1 MTNDQRP
8 GGFNTIAVIGTGQM
22 GAGIAQAC
30 AAVVPHVIAI
40 DPDPAQRERAAAGIR
55 KSLAKLAEKGLVADP
70 AATFARIRFAEHPD
84 DAEPADLVIEA
95 IVEDLGAK
103 TALWEDLHV
112 VCRPEAIF
120 ATNTSSLSVREQAE
134 ATDRQDRFL
143 GLHFFNPVPLMPL
156 VEVVRTGALDPA
168 ILDRCVS
175 LVKAMGKTPV
185 VAHDTPGFV
194 VNRLLVPYLLDA
206 ARAAE
211 AKVASVP
218 DIDAGMKLGAGHP
231 MGPLMLLDFV
241 GIDTVVRIA
250 EIFHQAF
257 EEDRHKA
264 PAILAGMVAR
274 GELGKKSGKGFYDWT
289 GTDPVARPLA

>member
-1 MTNDQRP
+1 M
-8 GGFNTIAVIGTGQM
+8 
-22 GAGIAQAC
+22 QAC

-40 DPDPAQRERAAAGIR
+40 DPDHGQRERAKLAIG
-55 KSLAKLAEKGLVADP
+55 KSLAKLAEKGLIKDP
-70 AATFARIRFAEHPD
+70 AGIEARIKFAGHTD

-112 VCRPEAIF
+112 VCRPETIF
-120 ATNTSSLSVREQAE
+120 ATNTSSLSVRAQAE

-156 VEVVRTGALDPA
+156 VEVVRTDALDPV
-168 ILDRCVS
+168 ILDRCIA
-175 LVKAMGKTPV
+175 LVTAMGKTPI

-218 DIDAGMKLGAGHP
+218 DIDAGMKLGAGYP

-250 EIFHQAF
+250 EILHQAF
-257 EEDRHKA
+257 EEDRHRV
-264 PAILAGMVAR
+264 PAVLAAMAAR
-274 GELGKKSGKGFYDWT
+274 GEFGKKSGKGFYDWS
-289 GTDPVARPLA
+289 GNEPVARPLQ

>member
-1 MTNDQRP
+1 MTNDQRS
-8 GGFNTIAVIGTGQM
+8 GGFSTIAVIGTGQM

-30 AAVVPHVIAI
+30 AVTGAHVIAI
-40 DPDPAQRERAAAGIR
+40 DPDHAQRERARLAIG
-55 KSLAKLAEKGLVADP
+55 KSLAKLAEKGLVHDP
-70 AATFARIRFAEHPD
+70 AGIEARIKFAAHTD

-95 IVEDLGAK
+95 IVEQLAAK
-103 TALWEDLHV
+103 RALWEDLDI
-112 VCRPEAIF
+112 VCRPDTVF

-143 GLHFFNPVPLMPL
+143 GLHFFNPVPLMAL
-156 VEVVRTGALDPA
+156 VEVVRTDALDA
-168 ILDRCVS
+168 GILDRCVT
-175 LVKAMGKTPV
+175 LVRTMGKTPV

-211 AKVASVP
+211 AKVATTV

-231 MGPLMLLDFV
+231 MGPLMLLDYV

-289 GTDPVARPLA
+289 GNEPVERPL